1 MNHDDLDCDVIRAV
15 KSWQDLVA
23 VQEEH
28 SEQPALVF
36 ADTQERAGW
45 TEHQRCILPVID
57 ASSQEVMDAR
67 TPAEAYLLIQ
77 SALCQVAVI
86 CFILGRQHEGAEV

>member
-1 MNHDDLDCDVIRAV
+1 MDHDDLDCDVVRAV

-28 SEQPALVF
+28 SDRLGLEF
-36 ADTQERAGW
+36 AETQDRAGW
-45 TEHQRCILPVID
+45 VDHQRCIIPVID
-57 ASSQEVMDAR
+57 QSAQEVMDAR
-67 TPAEAYLLIQ
+67 TPAEAYLLMR
-77 SALCQVAVI
+77 SALCQVALI